1 MSLADI
7 IQRGCDAVGAGNL
20 NTLVADYVANM
31 PSIMP
36 GQTGVLHGR
45 QPFRS
50 VPLWIA
56 SGRFFPPGFEI
67 TGLRHFEGDNE
78 VISIVEWKSQ
88 KVSESK
94 LSVLFRFKDD
104 EIYEER

>member
-1 MSLADI
+1 MRSEPEISIPWLPI
-7 IQRGCDAVGAGNL
+7 TSQTCPPSCQGR
-20 NTLVADYVANM
+20 LVFCTDV
-31 PSIMP
+31 S
-36 GQTGVLHGR
+36 
-45 QPFRS
+45 RS

-104 EIYEER
+104 KIYEER